1 MIYSANA
8 PMDFES
14 ANNIRELGGY
24 INGDGIPLKKHVLLR
39 GGDLSLLT
47 EKEVGRLEAYGIKTS
62 IDLRISKEKKAS
74 DPFNESNHLVYYAI
88 PIAGAVDTACAPKDL
103 LYTLYV
109 DILEN
114 HKEAL
119 RREIRIIAGESEG
132 IIFHC
137 TAGKDRTGVTAMLI
151 LAVCGVC
158 EDQIIA
164 DYASSGDNNRAVTMR
179 QLAQL
184 KDSGIT
190 DIPMEIFE
198 SDPDTMRRTLDYLNE
213 RYGGP
218 VNYMKTIGVTGEE
231 MQKIREKMLEA
242 QYG

>member
-88 PIAGAVDTACAPKDL
+88 PIAGAVDIACAPKDL
-103 LYTLYV
+103 LYTLMWIYWK
-109 DILEN
+109 ITKKRSEEKSELLPESL
-114 HKEAL
+114 KAL
-119 RREIRIIAGESEG
+119 FS
-132 IIFHC
+132 
-137 TAGKDRTGVTAMLI
+137 TVP
-151 LAVCGVC
+151 
-158 EDQIIA
+158 
-164 DYASSGDNNRAVTMR
+164 RA
-179 QLAQL
+179 
-184 KDSGIT
+184 
-190 DIPMEIFE
+190 
-198 SDPDTMRRTLDYLNE
+198 
-213 RYGGP
+213 
-218 VNYMKTIGVTGEE
+218 KTEQV
-231 MQKIREKMLEA
+231 
-242 QYG
+242 